1 MDFKTYVGAKIIQ
14 AKPMNRLEYNK
25 YRGWEIPK
33 DENPTDEGYLVK
45 YEDGYESWSPKEV
58 FENAYRE
65 YMGLTRLSDTSI
77 FMQSND
83 YRERFIAEY
92 FQVHIRFVKLKAMLE
107 KWDKDELD
115 FEPTCPYSTY
125 EMQIKAMRDYISVLE
140 ARAVMEN
147 IDL

>member
-1 MDFKTYVGAKIIQ
+1 MISLQDTVEM
-14 AKPMNRLEYNK
+14 MNSEDY
-25 YRGWEIPK
+25 K
-33 DENPTDEGYLVK
+33 D
-45 YEDGYESWSPKEV
+45 
-58 FENAYRE
+58 
-65 YMGLTRLSDTSI
+65 
-77 FMQSND
+77 
-83 YRERFIAEY
+83 RFIAEY
-92 FQVHIRFVKLKAMLE
+92 YQVYIRFVKLKAMLE

>member
-1 MDFKTYVGAKIIQ
+1 MKLIDTVPLMNSEDYKDRFK
-14 AKPMNRLEYNK
+14 
-25 YRGWEIPK
+25 
-33 DENPTDEGYLVK
+33 
-45 YEDGYESWSPKEV
+45 
-58 FENAYRE
+58 
-65 YMGLTRLSDTSI
+65 
-77 FMQSND
+77 
-83 YRERFIAEY
+83 AEY
-92 FQVHIRFVKLKAMLE
+92 YQVFIRFVKLNSMIE

>member
-1 MDFKTYVGAKIIQ
+1 MKLIDTVPLMNSEDYKDRFK
-14 AKPMNRLEYNK
+14 
-25 YRGWEIPK
+25 
-33 DENPTDEGYLVK
+33 
-45 YEDGYESWSPKEV
+45 
-58 FENAYRE
+58 
-65 YMGLTRLSDTSI
+65 
-77 FMQSND
+77 
-83 YRERFIAEY
+83 AEY
-92 FQVHIRFVKLKAMLE
+92 YQVFICFVKLNSMIE